1 MSNNLP
7 EDNQMDIEEEKEY
20 ENDVF
25 DSKGNLTAYQETI
38 KKKDPQFIVDEDDN
52 DNVELSTEDSWVVI
66 TSFFEQHGLV
76 SQQIGSFNQFLETN
90 IQEIVNENK
99 EIVIIGNIF

>member
-52 DNVELSTEDSWVVI
+52 DN
-66 TSFFEQHGLV
+66 
-76 SQQIGSFNQFLETN
+76 
-90 IQEIVNENK
+90 
-99 EIVIIGNIF
+99 